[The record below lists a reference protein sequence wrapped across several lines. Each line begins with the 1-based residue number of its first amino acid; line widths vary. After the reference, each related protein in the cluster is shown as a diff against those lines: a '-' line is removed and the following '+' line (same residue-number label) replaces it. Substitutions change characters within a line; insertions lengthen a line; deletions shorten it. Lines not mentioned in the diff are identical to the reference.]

1 MSRPKTEEIRVI
13 LATDCGSTT
22 SKARFFKKVGSEYRF
37 VESGEAPTTVEAP
50 YEDVTFGIRNA
61 VREVEE
67 LTGHKLLKDD
77 GSGIIMPYDGKCTGA
92 DLYVTTS
99 SAGGGLQMMC
109 TGIMKNMTAESAER
123 AALGA
128 GAIVMDV
135 LSADDGRLPFQ
146 RIQRV
151 RNLRPDIILM
161 AGGTDGGEAT
171 KVLETAEL
179 IKAAEPKARF
189 GASYSLPIV
198 YAGNA
203 AIRDQV
209 KKILG
214 DKYAVKIVDNVRP
227 RLERE
232 NPGPA
237 RDSIHE
243 MFMEHVMSHAPGYD
257 KLGKWTQVPIM
268 PTPAGEGMMFQ
279 TIAKMYN
286 ANVIGVGLGGATTN
300 VYSVFDDRFVRTVS
314 ANLGMS
320 YSIGNV
326 IKTTGIK
333 NVLRWIPFDIDEASL
348 RQGLYNKMI
357 RPTTIPQTLKD
368 LMIEHA
374 VAREAL
380 RLGFRHHKFLARP
393 LLGTIS
399 DDDFGFTKMTSSY
412 QTTTEFEETGETYI
426 DMMKCAWIGGT
437 GGLLSHAP
445 SRVQSALLLIDGFEP
460 MGVTRL
466 GQDSVFM
473 MPHLGVTST
482 VHPKA
487 AMEIFEKDCLV
498 RLGTVI
504 AAKGQAQPA
513 KEVMKVKVTL
523 PSKEVVEK
531 TLMGGTM
538 ARIHLPEGQRADVE
552 INPTISFDVGR
563 GGGRTLHTEVEGGV
577 VGIILDARG
586 RPLTVPQEP
595 EERKKTLLEWF
606 EALDA
611 YPGMKEI
618 LARG

>member
-22 SKARFFKKVGSEYRF
+22 SKARFFKRVGSEYRF

-50 YEDVTFGIRNA
+50 YEDVTFGIKNA

-77 GSGIIMPYDGKCTGA
+77 GTGIIMPYDGKCTGT
-92 DLYVTTS
+92 DVYVTTS

-146 RIQRV
+146 KIERV
-151 RNLRPDIILM
+151 RSLRPDIILI

-189 GASYSLPIV
+189 GSSYSLPIV

-203 AIRDQV
+203 AIQNQI
-209 KKILG
+209 KGILG

-227 RLERE
+227 KLERE

-279 TIAKMYN
+279 TIAQMYN
-286 ANVIGVGLGGATTN
+286 ANVVGVGLGGATTN
-300 VYSVFDDRFVRTVS
+300 VYSVFDGRFVRTVS

-326 IKTTGIK
+326 IKTAGIQ
-333 NVLRWIPFDIDEASL
+333 NVLRWIPFDIDEATL

-399 DDDFGFTKMTSSY
+399 EADSFTKISSSY
-412 QTTTEFEETGETYI
+412 ETTAEFAVEGETYI
-426 DMMKCAWIGGT
+426 DMMKCSWIGGT

-504 AAKGQAQPA
+504 ATRGQAQPG

-523 PSKEVVEK
+523 PNKEVVEK
-531 TLMGGTM
+531 TLQCGMM
-538 ARIHLPEGQRADVE
+538 ARIPLSEGQKAEVE
-552 INPTISFDVGR
+552 INPTMTFDVGR
-563 GGGRTLHTEVEGGV
+563 GGGRSLHTEVEGGV
-577 VGIILDARG
+577 VGVILDARG
-586 RPLTVPQEP
+586 RPLTVPQET
-595 EERKKTLLEWF
+595 EERKKTLIEWF

-611 YPGMKEI
+611 YPRMKEI
-618 LARG
+618 LAKG

>member
-1 MSRPKTEEIRVI
+1 MSKLEPEGIRVI

-22 SKARFFKKVGSEYRF
+22 SKARFFKKVGGEYRY
-37 VESGEAPTTVEAP
+37 VVSGEAPTTVEAP
-50 YEDVTFGIRNA
+50 YEDVTFGIKNA
-61 VREVEE
+61 IREVEE
-67 LTGHKLLKDD
+67 LTGHKLLKADET
-77 GSGIIMPYDGKCTGA
+77 GIIMPFDGKNTGV

-135 LSADDGRLPFQ
+135 LSIDDGRLPFQ
-146 RIQRV
+146 KIERLRS
-151 RNLRPDIILM
+151 LRPDIILM

-171 KVLETAEL
+171 KVLETCEL

-198 YAGNA
+198 YAGNS
-203 AIRDQV
+203 AIRDQIAS
-209 KKILG
+209 ILG
-214 DKYAVKIVDNVRP
+214 KKYALKIVDNVRP
-227 RLERE
+227 TLERE

-237 RDSIHE
+237 RDAIHE
-243 MFMEHVMSHAPGYD
+243 VFMEHVMSHAPGYD
-257 KLGKWTQVPIM
+257 KLMKWTPVPIL

-279 TIAKMYN
+279 TIAKIYS

-300 VYSVFDDRFVRTVS
+300 VYSVFDGKFVRTVS

-326 IKTTGIK
+326 VKSAGIQ
-333 NVLRWIPFDIDEASL
+333 NVMRWIPFDIDEALL
-348 RQGLYNKMI
+348 RQVLYNKMI

-393 LLGTIS
+393 LLGAINEVS
-399 DDDFGFTKMTSSY
+399 VSKMTSSY
-412 QTTTEFEETGETYI
+412 QTTAEFAETGETYI
-426 DMMKCAWIGGT
+426 DMMRCDWIGGT

-445 SRVQSALLLIDGFEP
+445 SRAQSALLLIDGFEP

-473 MPHLGVTST
+473 MPHLGVLST

-487 AMEIFEKDCLV
+487 AMDIFERDCLV

-504 AAKGQAQPA
+504 AAKGQSQYG
-513 KEVMKVKVTL
+513 KEVMKVKLTL
-523 PSKEVVEK
+523 LSGDIVEK
-531 TLMGGTM
+531 NMTYGSM
-538 ARIHLPEGQRADVE
+538 ARLPLPEGQKAEVE
-552 INPTISFDVGR
+552 VDPTISFDVGR
-563 GGGRTLHTEVEGGV
+563 GGGRSLRTWVEGGV
-577 VGIILDARG
+577 VGIIIDARG
-586 RPLTVPQEP
+586 RPLQLPKDQ
-595 EERKKTLLEWF
+595 EERKKLLLSWF
-606 EALDA
+606 KALDA
-611 YPGMKEI
+611 YPN
-618 LARG
+618 LAEVC

>member
-1 MSRPKTEEIRVI
+1 MSKSKTEEIRVI

-22 SKARFFKKVGSEYRF
+22 SKARFFKKVGNEYRF

-50 YEDVTFGIRNA
+50 YEDVTFGIKNA

-77 GSGIIMPYDGKCTGA
+77 GTGIIMPYDGKSIGT

-151 RNLRPDIILM
+151 RNLRPDIILI

-189 GASYSLPIV
+189 GASYSLPII

-203 AIRDQV
+203 AIRDQI

-227 RLERE
+227 KLEQE

-257 KLGKWTQVPIM
+257 KLGKWTQIPIM

-286 ANVIGVGLGGATTN
+286 ANVVGVGLGGATTN

-326 IKTTGIK
+326 IKTAGIQ
-333 NVLRWIPFDIDEASL
+333 NVLRWIPFDIDEADL

-357 RPTTIPQTLKD
+357 RPTTIPQTLRD

-393 LLGTIS
+393 LLGTIYTG
-399 DDDFGFTKMTSSY
+399 DGMTKMTSSY
-412 QTTTEFEETGETYI
+412 ESTAEFAETGETYI
-426 DMMKCAWIGGT
+426 DMMKCSWIGGT

-482 VHPKA
+482 VHPQA

-504 AAKGQAQPA
+504 ATKGQAQPG
-513 KEVMKVKVTL
+513 KEAMKVKVTL
-523 PSKEVVEK
+523 PNKEVVEK
-531 TLMGGTM
+531 TMLCGTI
-538 ARIHLPEGQRADVE
+538 ARIPLAEGQKAEVE
-552 INPTISFDVGR
+552 INPTLTFDVGR
-563 GGGRTLHTEVEGGV
+563 GGGRSLRTEVEGGV

-586 RPLTVPQEP
+586 RPLNVPMEV
-595 EERKKTLLEWF
+595 EARKKTLLEWF
-606 EALDA
+606 EALEA
-611 YPGMKEI
+611 YPNMKEI
-618 LARG
+618 LARE